1 MEGLHMRKLTFF
13 TLALVLVGLSGA
25 SLADEVVTF
34 TNGTSMAVRSH
45 YVEDGMLHVDLGGNA
60 FLAFPEDMV
69 ESIVVD
75 GEIHLPPSDPMLRSG
90 GGQLMMAAGGEA
102 GSTNAPAV
110 AGVQRQQRGGNGRP
124 NASRDNQSG
133 DPQLRPMASNTHPG
147 ISQMTAAGRFDGTG
161 NTAGQGEE
169 PQRLLP
175 GGDPQR
181 ANLQKITTGPGKSIR
196 PRGTRMTH
204 K

>member
-1 MEGLHMRKLTFF
+1 MEALHMRRLTYF

-34 TNGTSMAVRSH
+34 TNGTSMPVRSH

-69 ESIVVD
+69 ESIEVD

-90 GGQLMMAAGGEA
+90 GGKLMLAAGGER
-102 GSTNAPAV
+102 GSNDAPAV
-110 AGVQRQQRGGNGRP
+110 AGMQRP
-124 NASRDNQSG
+124 NRPGNDRAGASGNTQ
-133 DPQLRPMASNTHPG
+133 DPQLRPMASNTHTG
-147 ISQMTAAGRFDGTG
+147 ISQLSAAGRVGG
-161 NTAGQGEE
+161 NVKAVGQDS
-169 PQRLLP
+169 PQQLLP

-181 ANLQKITTGPGKSIR
+181 ANIKKITTGPGGAMR
-196 PRGTRMTH
+196 PRGSRMAQ